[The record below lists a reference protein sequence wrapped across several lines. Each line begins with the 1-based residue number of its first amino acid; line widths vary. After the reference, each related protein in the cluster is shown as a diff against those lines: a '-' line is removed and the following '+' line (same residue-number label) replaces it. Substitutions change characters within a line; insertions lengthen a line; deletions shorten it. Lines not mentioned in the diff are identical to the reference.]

1 MKQSFFVA
9 AFAAAMT
16 SFAVQAGDTYRVE
29 ECGPVAEAFSFYL
42 DASGSMM
49 ETIGDVKEKA
59 QEEYEKLVSE
69 GKAQTRE
76 RPVPPANDKTDGLRR
91 AELAQALVLRSAET
105 AADKA
110 DMSSTLYAVAPF
122 AVLVPPEK
130 RTAEAYGKAVR
141 ERFHNKMEVFGR
153 PTWLGERGFK
163 HFSAPRMGKEVAVL
177 ITDGNFDVRAE
188 GKRSPV
194 EALRAYGEANPGSCV
209 HIVSAAYLPAEKKA
223 VAELAQVLPCTKT
236 FELEALMTDDA
247 QFADFAE
254 TVFYKDCSKV
264 AVVELQDVLFDF
276 DKAELT
282 AEGKAILRKAL
293 KVVESRAPSER
304 FTIVGWTDWT
314 GSDAYNA
321 DLSQRRAE
329 AVKAFFEENGVAAER
344 MQAQGRGKSFE
355 YDNSTKD
362 GRRMNRRVELVF
374 EKPAASAD

>member
-1 MKQSFFVA
+1 MNLERARREYLSYLAVERGSSDNTVA
-9 AFAAAMT
+9 AYGRDLA
-16 SFAVQAGDTYRVE
+16 R
-29 ECGPVAEAFSFYL
+29 YL
-42 DASGSMM
+42 A
-49 ETIGDVKEKA
+49 
-59 QEEYEKLVSE
+59 
-69 GKAQTRE
+69 
-76 RPVPPANDKTDGLRR
+76 
-91 AELAQALVLRSAET
+91 
-105 AADKA
+105 
-110 DMSSTLYAVAPF
+110 
-122 AVLVPPEK
+122 
-130 RTAEAYGKAVR
+130 
-141 ERFHNKMEVFGR
+141 
-153 PTWLGERGFK
+153 WLGERGFT
-163 HFSAPRMGKEVAVL
+163 HFSAPRTGKEVAVL
-177 ITDGNFDVRAE
+177 ITDGDFDVRTE

-194 EALRAYGEANPGSCV
+194 EALRAYGTANPGSCV

-254 TVFYKDCSKV
+254 TVFYKDCSKA

-282 AEGKAILRKAL
+282 AEGRAILRKAL

-355 YDNSTKD
+355 YDNRTKD